1 MANWGKEFPPL
12 VSNRLNKIG
21 EVTQEEKI
29 QLKELEKLD
38 SLLRAFFKGELDAQ
52 EVVKALKQ
60 LEEQGKQFLLKEA
73 YIKLKGSFKWK
84 ELPIKFEERDNG
96 MLSIQLREGE
106 EDEHALVLEITDDNF
121 DETVKS
127 HSVLVV
133 DCWAE
138 WCAPCRM
145 VAPVIEELAEEYQGK
160 ITFGKLN
167 VDTNQSVATRYQIM
181 SIPTILIFKNGQMV
195 GQKVGA
201 MPKKML
207 EDEITRLL

>member
-1 MANWGKEFPPL
+1 
-12 VSNRLNKIG
+12 
-21 EVTQEEKI
+21 
-29 QLKELEKLD
+29 
-38 SLLRAFFKGELDAQ
+38 
-52 EVVKALKQ
+52 
-60 LEEQGKQFLLKEA
+60 
-73 YIKLKGSFKWK
+73 
-84 ELPIKFEERDNG
+84 

-145 VAPVIEELAEEYQGK
+145 VAPVIEELAEDYQGK

-181 SIPTILIFKNGQMV
+181 SIPTILVFKNGQMV